1 MARRALSKNSI
12 IPKKR
17 KNTPNPVSPI
27 PISAESKKKKE
38 VINKLHDY
46 MDLNFIKEIIKEMQ
60 NAYSLRGVFIF
71 ISSFTF
77 YYRGALHDPVQNKP
91 CLSYSGTLD

>member
-27 PISAESKKKKE
+27 PISAELKGKK
-38 VINKLHDY
+38 
-46 MDLNFIKEIIKEMQ
+46 
-60 NAYSLRGVFIF
+60 
-71 ISSFTF
+71 TF
-77 YYRGALHDPVQNKP
+77 
-91 CLSYSGTLD
+91 